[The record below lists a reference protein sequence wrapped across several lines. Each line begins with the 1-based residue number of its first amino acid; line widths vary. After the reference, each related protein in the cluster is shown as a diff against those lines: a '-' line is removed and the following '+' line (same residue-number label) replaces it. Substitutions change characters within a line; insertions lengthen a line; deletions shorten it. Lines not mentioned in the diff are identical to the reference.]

1 MFKDLL
7 FHDTSCTCRCGG
19 LCVRELKLKERVLLS
34 HFRKNAR
41 ESLTTISR
49 RTRVPVS
56 TIFDKLK
63 HYERSFIKKHT
74 TLLDFSALGY
84 LTRANVLLKVSLEHR
99 QPLKEFLM
107 KHEHVNSLFK
117 VNNGYDFLAEMVFK
131 HIKDLEDFLEML
143 EGKYHVL
150 DKTVFYV
157 IEDICREEFM
167 AKPELVALEACQQAT
182 VAT

>member
-1 MFKDLL
+1 MQKLPATIFRAERKR
-7 FHDTSCTCRCGG
+7 HGG
-19 LCVRELKLKERVLLS
+19 VAVLELKTKERVLLS

-41 ESLTTISR
+41 ESLTAISR

-63 HYERSFIKKHT
+63 HYEQSFIRKHT
-74 TLLDFSALGY
+74 TLVDFSKLGY
-84 LTRANVLLKVSLEHR
+84 LTRANVMLKVGIEHR
-99 QPLKEFLM
+99 SVVRDFLM

-117 VNNGYDFLAEMVFK
+117 VNNGYDFLAEMVFQ

-143 EGKYHVL
+143 EQKFDVK
-150 DKTVFYV
+150 DKTVFYI

-167 AKPELVALEACQQAT
+167 AKPELVQFIPAISE
-182 VAT
+182 